1 MLFNQCVA
9 SRCVLQ
15 IFDLKSWVKCNYNL
29 LLFTVRTLKQTS
41 GLTHFWS
48 EN

>member
-15 IFDLKSWVKCNYNL
+15 IFDLKSWVKCNYNCC
-29 LLFTVRTLKQTS
+29 FIQS
-41 GLTHFWS
+41 AH
-48 EN
+48 